1 MGVIFASSPSLL
13 QPCWEGSVYVIA
25 WPQQSRNISVLSH
38 SHGNSFLGFLN
49 LFYFH
54 LSSLR
59 LLLLQRVTGCIYKRQ
74 YLAKCTEEH
83 KETLN
88 CARNQYIYTRF
99 HFWWFQAVHQ
109 AKAVFSTLYMSIY
122 KINMYSLQA
131 SECEHIPVYSQ
142 FTAFLELP
150 LCESRTDIDFILLIN
165 PSTVQ
170 LCLQTWCTFIFFCLN
185 WTEHKQRKEF
195 VINNQKWESFF
206 THECVKSQKA
216 KRRWESGALESLQAV
231 LCVSHISLSCPL
243 CHESLSVSACK
254 NATA

>member
-13 QPCWEGSVYVIA
+13 QPCWEGSVYVIS

-38 SHGNSFLGFLN
+38 SHGNSFLGFFN

-74 YLAKCTEEH
+74 YLAQCTEEH

-122 KINMYSLQA
+122 NQHVHPTSKCMWTYSCVPTIYCLPGITPLWVQNRCRLYTSNKSINCPALHADM
-131 SECEHIPVYSQ
+131 VY
-142 FTAFLELP
+142 FY
-150 LCESRTDIDFILLIN
+150 
-165 PSTVQ
+165 
-170 LCLQTWCTFIFFCLN
+170 FFCLN

-195 VINNQKWESFF
+195 IINNQKWESFF
-206 THECVKSQKA
+206 THKCVKSQKA

-254 NATA
+254 NATV